1 MRISDWSS
9 DVCSSDLEDTFGRLA
24 VGLSAINPAA
34 IRAADR
40 NRRPPFAS
48 RSVPQSCGFR
58 NQLVRGRIDIV
69 SELDLDDGTLAVC
82 AHPDR
87 NSDATAFRHRGIQH
101 ACAAVFGLEP
111 PGSTN
116 TPSTERRTCG

>member
-1 MRISDWSS
+1 MREET
-9 DVCSSDLEDTFGRLA
+9 VGRLA

-69 SELDLDDGTLAVC
+69 SALDLDDGTLAVC

-87 NSDATAFRHRGIQH
+87 NSDDAAFRDRSIETALGAI
-101 ACAAVFGLEP
+101 FGLEP
-111 PGSTN
+111 YGFPE
-116 TPSTERRTCG
+116 TPSKRTACMPANP